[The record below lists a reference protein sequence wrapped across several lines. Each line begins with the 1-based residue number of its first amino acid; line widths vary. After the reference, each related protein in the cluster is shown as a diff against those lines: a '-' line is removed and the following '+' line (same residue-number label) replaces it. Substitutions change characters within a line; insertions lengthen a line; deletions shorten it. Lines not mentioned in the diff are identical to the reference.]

1 MEGLFSVETTYFA
14 DVILPVPIPRMF
26 TYRVP
31 RNFVD
36 EIKIVDPKVCLFFTG
51 PDFDT
56 RIKKIFEGI
65 EFKAIE
71 DWNVKQFCRLKHP
84 LLPKDSYRSYHPKSL
99 RLRHLED
106 NFLQFLTNVA

>member
-36 EIKIVDPKVCLFFTG
+36 EIKIGARVIVEFGKNRVVTAVVGRIHETPPAKHQAKYILELLDSEPLITKQQLWLF
-51 PDFDT
+51 
-56 RIKKIFEGI
+56 
-65 EFKAIE
+65 
-71 DWNVKQFCRLKHP
+71 DWIA
-84 LLPKDSYRSYHPKSL
+84 DYYM
-99 RLRHLED
+99 
-106 NFLQFLTNVA
+106 